1 MVFKD
6 RISNFPLSVKRKRV
20 AQCKK
25 EREPPGFPFQLAGL
39 LSAEGHAVGALFHG
53 GIAFVGAHQNLV
65 QGAVV
70 FALAVVGALA
80 DGALHTFV
88 GMAVHIFSLL
98 LLGSQIV

>member
-1 MVFKD
+1 MWFS
-6 RISNFPLSVKRKRV
+6 RIEYPIFCRPSIEKSGPT
-20 AQCKK
+20 QK

-53 GIAFVGAHQNLV
+53 GIAFVGTHQNLV

-88 GMAVHIFSLL
+88 GMAVHIFPSFL
-98 LLGSQIV
+98 